1 MNAGKLIFSQLTDWI
16 RSSFLIVSSEFDP
29 SPTTLDRIKDVFR
42 RTRIP
47 IVMMKAVDLLF
58 LIEEKLKDTDLTH
71 ERLEPLFLETGILT
85 REKIVDIL
93 GIR

>member
-1 MNAGKLIFSQLTDWI
+1 MI
-16 RSSFLIVSSEFDP
+16 
-29 SPTTLDRIKDVFR
+29 
-42 RTRIP
+42 
-47 IVMMKAVDLLF
+47 KAVDLLF